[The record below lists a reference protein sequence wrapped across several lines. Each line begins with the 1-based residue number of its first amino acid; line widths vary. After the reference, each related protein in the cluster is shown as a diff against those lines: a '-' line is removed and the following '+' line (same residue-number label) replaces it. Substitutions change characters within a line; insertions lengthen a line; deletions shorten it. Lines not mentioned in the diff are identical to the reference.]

1 MLAIRKTVLHILIKK
16 CGCVQLLKR
25 GDLAAVG
32 GLPLAWLAKAR
43 MQLHSCEYNGA
54 LDTATQGLKLLLKLQ
69 PTAAESTVSADEE
82 AVTELRVIVGLC
94 LLCKGQTERAV
105 SALKLVAGAP
115 QVS

>member
-1 MLAIRKTVLHILIKK
+1 MVLHIKIRE
-16 CGCVQLLKR
+16 CWCVQLLKR

-54 LDTATQGLKLLLKLQ
+54 LETATQGLKLLLKLQ
-69 PTAAESTVSADEE
+69 PTAESTVSADKE

-115 QVS
+115 QVCPFGA

>member
-1 MLAIRKTVLHILIKK
+1 M
-16 CGCVQLLKR
+16 QLLKR

-43 MQLHSCEYNGA
+43 MQLHSCEYDGA
-54 LDTATQGLKLLLKLQ
+54 LNTATQGLKLLLKLQ
-69 PTAAESTVSADEE
+69 PTTESLVIADEE
-82 AVTELRVIVGLC
+82 AVTELQVIVGLC

-115 QVS
+115 QNCPFGA